1 MSGNWPRK
9 QKRSDLVLLLRQSMV
24 DWSAQEYHS
33 VVHLPEEYTILDLS
47 GGTWTP
53 PKTEYSVGKY
63 DEVRPNLYNTELF
76 GGTRLIHMGIDIGG
90 PVGTPCMAF
99 ADGEVSHF
107 GYNPEPGDYGNVVIT
122 QHNIGG
128 VSVWALYGHMDAAS
142 IKGKTIGQKVSAG
155 EEIAWFGNY
164 AENGGWEP
172 HLHFQLSLVEPKTH
186 DLPGVVAPD
195 DREQALLDYPDPR
208 LVLGPLY

>member
-1 MSGNWPRK
+1 
-9 QKRSDLVLLLRQSMV
+9 MV

-90 PVGTPCMAF
+90 PVGTSCMAF